1 MHKKSFNSTN
11 VLFYPTYTCDEND
24 LNMLYF
30 PSKCCALLQILAL
43 LACQPATKP
52 KPYAVASTDSVVF
65 APDTSKIPA
74 LFELDTLSYP
84 FIQLAENQVSN
95 VNGLEH
101 FYHQLGELE
110 AGRIHQVRILHVG
123 DSHIQA
129 DFWSGW
135 MRTLLQRRFGQAG
148 RGLIFPY
155 KQAGSHNPLDLVTQS
170 NTAWLG
176 RWRTYNDGD
185 LNTGITGMAIQTNQ
199 PNFELIFSQK
209 NRYGLDNRFD
219 CVTLFYQ
226 KGAQSFDVIA
236 EVPTPEKNGEPV
248 VAALKTPPPPWQTPV
263 PAATITHRVRSGE
276 SFYTIAHRYGMRVEQ
291 LKRFN
296 GQRTNLIKPGQ
307 TLKIPQQGKIM
318 AKKMPATPVPAPST
332 AGYKEVARFSGQ
344 NDDGSPFYS
353 TICFDEPA
361 NQLRLRGARSSA
373 EQRHTTI
380 YGVLLENSYG
390 SGVLYASAGVNGAT
404 FFHFNHTGTFLD
416 QLPGVQPD
424 LVIVSLGTNE
434 SVIARFPTAQIE
446 AEVDH
451 FLQKIRAQLPQASI
465 LVTTNSDNLR
475 NKVIENPN
483 SLVMRDLLIR
493 KAREYNA
500 AWWDLYQI
508 MGGPGSMR
516 LWRNQGLSRPDG
528 VHFTESGYLLQAQL
542 LNAALMNAYDTS
554 H

>member
-1 MHKKSFNSTN
+1 M
-11 VLFYPTYTCDEND
+11 
-24 LNMLYF
+24 
-30 PSKCCALLQILAL
+30 QILAL
-43 LACQPATKP
+43 LACQPANKP
-52 KPYAVASTDSVVF
+52 KSYAMTTEDSLIF
-65 APDTSKIPA
+65 APDSSKIPP
-74 LFELDTLSYP
+74 LFELDTLAYP
-84 FIQLAENQVSN
+84 FIKLAENQISN
-95 VNGLEH
+95 LSGLKH

-135 MRTLLQRRFGQAG
+135 MRALLQRRFGQAG

-176 RWRTYNDGD
+176 RWRTYHDD
-185 LNTGITGMAIQTNQ
+185 DIDTGISGMVIQTNQ

-219 CVTLFYQ
+219 CITLFYR
-226 KGAQSFDVIA
+226 KGEQAFDVIA
-236 EVPTPEKNGEPV
+236 EVPSAEGNGDPISV
-248 VAALKTPPPPWQTPV
+248 ALKTTPPPWQNPV
-263 PAATITHRVRSGE
+263 TNVINHRVKSGE

-307 TLKIPQQGKIM
+307 TLKIPQHGKAM
-318 AKKMPATPVPAPST
+318 VKKMPSAPVPVPSM

-344 NDDGSPFYS
+344 NDDGSPYFS

-361 NQLRLRGARSSA
+361 DLLRLRGIRSNDA
-373 EQRHTTI
+373 QRQATI

-390 SGVLYASAGVNGAT
+390 SGILYASSGVNGAT
-404 FFHFNHTGTFLD
+404 FYHFNRTGTFLD

-434 SVIARFPTAQIE
+434 SVIPRFPTGQIE
-446 AEVDH
+446 TEVDH
-451 FLQKIRAQLPQASI
+451 FLQKIRFQLPQASI

-475 NKVIENPN
+475 NKVIDNPN

-493 KAREYNA
+493 KSREYNA

-508 MGGPGSMR
+508 MGGTGSMR
-516 LWRNQGLSRPDG
+516 QWRNQGLAQPDG

-542 LNAALMNAYDTS
+542 LNAALMNAYDAS